1 MACVY
6 RHIRLDT
13 NMPFYVGMGESAD
26 RAYSLHARNK
36 HWHEIVKSTS
46 YRVDV
51 IFDDLDIEDAVE
63 KEKEFISI
71 YGRLDLNAGTLCN
84 LTNGGIGTLGRIISE
99 VEKKSRSISAKNMS
113 DETKRKMSES
123 AKLKQITESHRKH
136 ISDGKSIPVIDLETG
151 IKFVSLR
158 RACEYFGENH
168 RKHRGRQYNN
178 LKNIRFKR
186 ITDELS
192 ETSD

>member
-13 NMPFYVGMGESAD
+13 NMPFYVGMGENIK
-26 RAYSLHARNK
+26 RAYSSSKRNK
-36 HWHEIVKSTS
+36 NWHDVVKATS
-46 YRVDV
+46 YKVDI
-51 IFDDLDIEDAVE
+51 IFEDLDTEEAAE

-71 YGRLDLNAGTLCN
+71 YGRLDLGTGTLCN
-84 LTNGGIGTLGRIISE
+84 LTNGGIGTLGRIIPE

-113 DETKRKMSES
+113 EDTKRKMSES
-123 AKLKQITESHRKH
+123 AKLKKITKSHMDN
-136 ISDGKSIPVIDLETG
+136 ISDAKSIPVIDLETG

-158 RACEYFGENH
+158 RACEHFNESY

-178 LKNIRFKR
+178 LSNIRFKR
-186 ITDELS
+186 IEL
-192 ETSD
+192 

>member
-13 NMPFYVGMGESAD
+13 NMPFYVGMGENID
-26 RAYSLHARNK
+26 RAYSSHARNK
-36 HWHEIVKSTS
+36 HWHEVVGVVP

-51 IFDDLDIEDAVE
+51 IFDYLDIEEATE

-71 YGRLDLNAGTLCN
+71 YGRLDLGTGTLCN
-84 LTNGGIGTLGRIISE
+84 LTNGGIGTLGRIIPESE
-99 VEKKSRSISAKNMS
+99 KVSRSISAKNMS
-113 DETKRKMSES
+113 EETKRKMSES
-123 AKLKQITESHRKH
+123 AKLKEITESHKRN

-151 IKFVSLR
+151 MEFVSLR

-178 LKNIRFKR
+178 TKNIRFKR
-186 ITDELS
+186 ITKP
-192 ETSD
+192 

>member
-1 MACVY
+1 
-6 RHIRLDT
+6 
-13 NMPFYVGMGESAD
+13 MPFYVGMGDSAD

-113 DETKRKMSES
+113 EETKRKMSES

-192 ETSD
+192 ETSN

>member
-13 NMPFYVGMGESAD
+13 NMPFYVGMGENIK
-26 RAYSLHARNK
+26 RAYSSSKRNK
-36 HWHEIVKSTS
+36 NWHDIVRSTT
-46 YRVDV
+46 YKVDI
-51 IFDDLDIEDAVE
+51 IFDDLGTAEASE

-71 YGRLDLNAGTLCN
+71 YGRLDLSAGTLCN
-84 LTNGGIGTLGRIISE
+84 LTNGGIGTFGRIIPE
-99 VEKKSRSISAKNMS
+99 IEKISRSISAKNMS
-113 DETKRKMSES
+113 EDTKKKMSES
-123 AKLKQITESHRKH
+123 AKLKQITKSHMDN
-136 ISDGKSIPVIDLETG
+136 ISDAKSIPVIDLETG

-158 RACEYFGENH
+158 RACEHFNESY

-186 ITDELS
+186 IEP
-192 ETSD
+192 

>member
-13 NMPFYVGMGESAD
+13 NTPFYVGMGESAD
-26 RAYSLHARNK
+26 RAYSSHARNK
-36 HWHEIVKSTS
+36 YWHDVVNSTS

-51 IFDDLDIEDAVE
+51 MFDDLDHNDAIE

-71 YGRLDLNAGTLCN
+71 YGRADLNNGTLCN
-84 LTNGGIGTLGRIISE
+84 LTNGGIGTCGRIIPE
-99 VEKKSRSISAKNMS
+99 VEKKYRSESAKNMS
-113 DETKRKMSES
+113 EETKRKMSES
-123 AKLKQITESHRKH
+123 AKLKKITKSHMDN
-136 ISDGKSIPVIDLETG
+136 ISDAKSIPVIDLETG
-151 IKFVSLR
+151 MKFVSLR
-158 RACEYFGENH
+158 RACEYFNENY
-168 RKHRGRQYNN
+168 RKHRGRQYNK

-186 ITDELS
+186 ISDELS